1 MISRE
6 KNKRKFTSSVKDC
19 LNGFKFININ
29 EDNFKREIVLAIIT
43 LIASYILKIS
53 KIEFIIVIIMIGLV
67 ITTEIINTSIE
78 RLVDLVSPE
87 YNKLAGEVKDIIAFA
102 VLFIC
107 IISLIVGIIIFV
119 PKIITLIGGI

>member
-29 EDNFKREIVLAIIT
+29 EDNFKREIVLAIIA

-53 KIEFIIVIIMIGLV
+53 KIEFIIVLIMIGLV